1 MALVKWPS
9 RLPLPQLNGHGYTPG
24 KRLIETGMDSGASR
38 FRRKFTSVHDKMSAR
53 FLMTN
58 DQAAFFEGWFKY
70 ALNDGANWFV
80 MPIKTPM
87 GLIDHEV
94 HIKEAGKPVKA
105 LGNRLWQLDVALL
118 IKEREVLD
126 QERVVSGEVRLD
138 EFGVALSDAEESYSQ
153 MVDE

>member
-1 MALVKWPS
+1 
-9 RLPLPQLNGHGYTPG
+9 
-24 KRLIETGMDSGASR
+24 
-38 FRRKFTSVHDKMSAR
+38 MSAR

-94 HIKEAGKPVKA
+94 HIKETGKPVKA
-105 LGNRLWQLDVALL
+105 LGNRLWQVDIEILLRFRQVVTEEVTVNSSVDLKKFVSLLD
-118 IKEREVLD
+118 
-126 QERVVSGEVRLD
+126 D
-138 EFGVALSDAEESYSQ
+138 EMKDYKA
-153 MVDE
+153 